1 MANGLTNP
9 SVSLRQLPD
18 LLRKKLNPVTRDV
31 IGEYGW
37 EGSRLVGYEAAE
49 MTEAERMAA
58 FDWLE
63 KALFPCPAQI
73 AGKALS
79 RLRAA
84 TKARR
89 EAAIDDAMLGDTFL
103 DVLMEYPAD
112 AVVSACD
119 EWRANN
125 VFFPAEAEL
134 RKLLDEAVNERKLA
148 WQAFRT
154 RPRRP
159 EAAPVPPV
167 PERVTADQVDAI
179 LAKHGL
185 NSFVEPVTVEVTGR
199 GKPVVIGKDG
209 KLTCGGYVNVKPG
222 LSQAQLDAQGSE
234 NQAEYWLKMM
244 GAG

>member
-1 MANGLTNP
+1 
-9 SVSLRQLPD
+9 

-37 EGSRLVGYEAAE
+37 EGTRLVGYEAKE
-49 MTEAERMAA
+49 MTDQERMAA

-134 RKLLDEAVNERKLA
+134 RVLLDAAVSERKLA
-148 WQAFRT
+148 WQAVRT
-154 RPRRP
+154 RPRP
-159 EAAPVPPV
+159 EVPPAPPA
-167 PERVTADQVDAI
+167 PERVTPAQVDAI
-179 LAKHGL
+179 LQRVASQRGRSVDEVS
-185 NSFVEPVTVEVTGR
+185 NAGPARPISGPV
-199 GKPVVIGKDG
+199 PVS
-209 KLTCGGYVNVKPG
+209 TG
-222 LSQAQLDAQGSE
+222 LSQAQLEAQAAG
-234 NQAEYWLKMM
+234 NQAEYWLKVM
-244 GAG
+244 GER